1 MSDTTGDAH
10 STNAGSKKNKT
21 YMGKAELMMM
31 QVKNNK
37 KTIWAWSMFDWAN
50 QSYNMVIT
58 STIFPAYYVAITAN
72 KQNGDMVSFF
82 GHKYVNTVLSNYIL
96 GLSYLIIV
104 AILPV
109 LTSIADYR
117 GHKKLY
123 MQLFTWLGS
132 LSCAGLFFFTMDT
145 FNFSMICFGLASIG
159 YCGGFVFYNSY
170 LPQIATIDR
179 QDAVS
184 AKGFIYGF
192 AGSVVVQIICFIFVL
207 SPHTFGI
214 TNETLPARI
223 SFLVVALWWI
233 GFSLI
238 PFYLLPKGTPNAGS
252 HEYNVFTGG
261 FKELAKVWQ
270 RVKELPLLK
279 RFLPAFFFYSVG
291 VQTILLVAANFG
303 AKELHMTDESLIS
316 IILIIQLVAIIGASL
331 TARLSS
337 RYGNVKVLAAIVG
350 MWSLICAGVYFIANA
365 RQFYIA
371 AVLVGVVMGGVQ
383 SLSRSTYS
391 KFIPQNIPDTAS
403 YFSFY
408 DVTEK
413 LSIVIGLFTFGFVE
427 AVTHEMRN
435 SALVLDGFFVT
446 GLLLL
451 LSLLAAQ
458 TKYEPSK
465 AAVTV

>member
-1 MSDTTGDAH
+1 MTA
-10 STNAGSKKNKT
+10 KND
-21 YMGKAELMMM
+21 
-31 QVKNNK
+31 K
-37 KTIWAWSMFDWAN
+37 KTIWAWAMFDWAN

-72 KQNGDMVSFF
+72 KQNGDMVTFF
-82 GHKYVNTVLSNYIL
+82 GHQYVNTVLSNYIL

-104 AILPV
+104 VMLPI
-109 LTSIADYR
+109 LTSIADYK

-123 MQLFTWLGS
+123 MQMFTWLGS
-132 LSCAGLFFFTMDT
+132 LACAGLFFFTMKT
-145 FNFSMICFGLASIG
+145 FEFSMICFGLASIG

-170 LPQIATIDR
+170 LPQIATIDQ

-192 AGSVVVQIICFIFVL
+192 AGSIVVQVLCFVFVL
-207 SPHTFGI
+207 SPATFGI
-214 TNETLPARI
+214 TDDVAARL
-223 SFLVVALWWI
+223 SFLIVGIWWI

-238 PFYLLPKGTPNAGS
+238 PFYLLPKGQPNAGS
-252 HEYNVFTGG
+252 HTDNVLTGG

-270 RVKELPLLK
+270 KVKQLPLLK

-303 AKELHMTDESLIS
+303 AKELKMPEENLIA
-316 IILIIQLVAIIGASL
+316 IILIIQVVAIIGAAI
-331 TARLSS
+331 TAKMSAK
-337 RYGNVKVLAAIVG
+337 YGNTRVLAVIVAI
-350 MWSLICAGVYFIANA
+350 WCFTCASVYFVANA
-365 RQFYIA
+365 QQFYVA
-371 AVLVGVVMGGVQ
+371 AFVVGLVMGGVQ

-413 LSIVIGLFTFGFVE
+413 LSIVVGLFTFGFVE
-427 AVTHEMRN
+427 AVTHEMRD
-435 SALVLDGFFVT
+435 SALVLDAFFVI
-446 GLLLL
+446 GFLLL
-451 LSLLAAQ
+451 LSLVVVETKVKSAQVAA
-458 TKYEPSK
+458 
-465 AAVTV
+465 A

>member
-1 MSDTTGDAH
+1 
-10 STNAGSKKNKT
+10 
-21 YMGKAELMMM
+21 M
-31 QVKNNK
+31 QTKNNK
-37 KTIWAWSMFDWAN
+37 KTIWAWAMFDWAN

-96 GLSYLIIV
+96 GLSYLVIV
-104 AILPV
+104 ALLPI
-109 LTSIADYR
+109 LTSIADYK

-123 MQLFTWLGS
+123 MQLFTWMGS
-132 LSCAGLFFFTMDT
+132 LACGGLFFFTMDN

-170 LPQIATIDR
+170 LPQIATLDQ

-192 AGSVVVQIICFIFVL
+192 AGSIVVQIICFIFVL

-214 TNETLPARI
+214 TDEALPARI
-223 SFLVVALWWI
+223 SFLVVGIWWI
-233 GFSLI
+233 GFSMI

-252 HEYNVFTGG
+252 HRYNVFTGG
-261 FKELAKVWQ
+261 FKELAKVWRQ
-270 RVKELPLLK
+270 VKQLPLLK

-291 VQTILLVAANFG
+291 VQTIMLVAANFG
-303 AKELHMTDESLIS
+303 AKELRMPEESLIS
-316 IILIIQLVAIIGASL
+316 IILIIQLVAIIGASF
-331 TARLSS
+331 TAKLSS
-337 RYGNVKVLAAIVG
+337 KYGNVKVLAGIVG
-350 MWSLICAGVYFIANA
+350 IWSVICAGVYFITSA
-365 RQFYIA
+365 RQFYVA
-371 AVLVGVVMGGVQ
+371 AILVGIVMGGVQ

-391 KFIPQNIPDTAS
+391 KYIPQNIPDTAS

-413 LSIVIGLFTFGFVE
+413 LSIVVGLFTFGFVE
-427 AVTHEMRN
+427 ALTHQMRD
-435 SALVLDGFFVT
+435 SALVLDCFFVI

-451 LSLLAAQ
+451 LSLLLFEE
-458 TKYEPSK
+458 KFK
-465 AAVTV
+465 APAVAIA